1 MAYRLVGTQVA
12 MATKASSRPPSRAN
26 GQPHRRARGA
36 GRDGGTQGSRGGTAG
51 SEGAD
56 GGGGEGVRTGE
67 ADDVAVVVSS
77 ATDAPVVVGAGVATD
92 GVGAAGGA
100 QVPSGGGSTLFVTV
114 SPLVAISSTTST
126 FVTTWAL
133 ALAAAAIVALLFI
146 DRLKP
151 SRPRWRAARARRR
164 GQPLEA
170 IAVVEEPT
178 VLYRRTPIWKRVF
191 SLGGLGVM
199 AVVLGALLAT
209 VAAVVAIAALTLL
222 GGLS

>member
-1 MAYRLVGTQVA
+1 VGAVV
-12 MATKASSRPPSRAN
+12 
-26 GQPHRRARGA
+26 
-36 GRDGGTQGSRGGTAG
+36 
-51 SEGAD
+51 E
-56 GGGGEGVRTGE
+56 GGGEG
-67 ADDVAVVVSS
+67 
-77 ATDAPVVVGAGVATD
+77 
-92 GVGAAGGA
+92 GGA
-100 QVPSGGGSTLFVTV
+100 QVPPGGGSTLFVTV

-151 SRPRWRAARARRR
+151 SRPKWRAARARRR

-199 AVVLGALLAT
+199 ALVLGALLAT
-209 VAAVVAIAALTLL
+209 ATAIIAIAALTLL
-222 GGLS
+222 AGLS